1 MTTWTSDELDKIGR
15 AEELKIASAKHDAT
29 LRSPTT
35 IWVIRVGDD
44 LFVRSVRGRSGAWF
58 RGTQDL
64 GEGRIWA
71 GGVEKEVD
79 FSHTDRDLGDQIDA
93 AYRAKYGRYPASIV
107 GSVLTPE
114 ARAATINLLPRSMG
128 S

>member
-1 MTTWTSDELDKIGR
+1 MTAWTSEELDSIGR
-15 AEELKIASAKHDAT
+15 AEELKIASAKHDAS

-35 IWVIRVGDD
+35 IWVVRVGDD

-71 GGVEKEVD
+71 GRVEKDVI
-79 FSHTDRDLGDQIDA
+79 FSDTDRDLGEQIDA
-93 AYRAKYGRYPASIV
+93 AYRTKYGRDPASIV
-107 GSVLTPE
+107 GSVLTSQ
-114 ARAATINLLPRSMG
+114 ARSATVNLVPRSMG